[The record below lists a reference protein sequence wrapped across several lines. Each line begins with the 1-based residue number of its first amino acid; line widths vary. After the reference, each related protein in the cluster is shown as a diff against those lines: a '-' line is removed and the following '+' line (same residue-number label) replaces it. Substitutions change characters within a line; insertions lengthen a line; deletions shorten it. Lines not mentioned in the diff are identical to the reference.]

1 MKVQHIPHKVHFV
14 GIGGIGMSSLAQWLL
29 ARGYQISGSDRQNS
43 EIVEILRKKGAKIAI
58 GHSADNVTDVQLV
71 VRTSAVSLDNV
82 EVARAVANGIPVM
95 LREELLGIIFNSY
108 ATRVAV
114 CGTHGKTTVTA
125 MIHHILK
132 ENNIAHTCFLG
143 GLYQGENFSDGGDIV
158 VAEACEYNRSFLHL
172 SPTICCCLNAEY
184 DHPDCFAD
192 EESILQAFEQV
203 ISSATDCAIL
213 PTKLKHLAKN
223 KVISYNQQYGAVEVE
238 CRKEGVFCKI
248 NQTSLSMPIVGKHNI
263 TNAQAAIAVS
273 NQLGISLANAATSLS
288 SFSGVSRRWS
298 VKGVDGNII
307 VDYAHHPTEIKC
319 AVSTALSI
327 CKGKVYCLFQP
338 HTYSRTKAFWQEF
351 ATCFK
356 EVEKVGY
363 LPIFAARESPIDS
376 VNSCLLA
383 EFARSIG
390 VEATYLSSFE
400 QAVQFAHKYVSKNDI
415 LLVLG
420 AGDICTLADM
430 I

>member
-1 MKVQHIPHKVHFV
+1 
-14 GIGGIGMSSLAQWLL
+14 MSSLAQWLL
-29 ARGYQISGSDRQNS
+29 ARGYQVSGSDRQNN
-43 EIVEILRKKGAKIAI
+43 EIVELLRKKGAKIAI
-58 GHSADNVTDVQLV
+58 GHSADNVAEAQLV

-95 LREELLGIIFNSY
+95 LREELLGMIFNSY
-108 ATRVAV
+108 PTRVAI

-192 EESILQAFEQV
+192 ETSILQAFEQFV
-203 ISSATDCAIL
+203 STATDCAIL

-223 KVISYNQQYGAVEVE
+223 KVIVYNQQYGAVEVE

-248 NQTSLSMPIVGKHNI
+248 NQVSLRMPVVGNHNI

-288 SFSGVSRRWS
+288 SFSGVSRRWA
-298 VKGVDGNII
+298 VKGVDDNII
-307 VDYAHHPTEIKC
+307 VDYAHHPTEIRC

-338 HTYSRTKAFWQEF
+338 HTYSRTKAFWREF

-363 LPIFAARESPIDS
+363 LPIFAAREMPIDKID
-376 VNSCLLA
+376 SCLLA
-383 EFARSIG
+383 ESARDIG
-390 VEATYLSSFE
+390 VSATYLSSFE
-400 QAVQFAHKYVSKNDI
+400 QAVQFAHKYVTKNDI

>member
-1 MKVQHIPHKVHFV
+1 
-14 GIGGIGMSSLAQWLL
+14 MSSLAQWLL
-29 ARGYQISGSDRQNS
+29 ARGYQVSGSDRQNN
-43 EIVEILRKKGAKIAI
+43 EIVKLLRKKGAKIAI
-58 GHSADNVTDVQLV
+58 GHSADNVAEAQLV

-82 EVARAVANGIPVM
+82 EVACAVANGIPVI
-95 LREELLGIIFNSY
+95 LREELLGMIFNSY
-108 ATRVAV
+108 STRVAI

-143 GLYQGENFSDGGDIV
+143 GLYQGENYSDGGDIV

-184 DHPDCFAD
+184 DHPDCFAN
-192 EESILQAFEQV
+192 EASILQAFEQF
-203 ISSATDCAIL
+203 IASATNCVIL
-213 PTKLKHLAKN
+213 PSKLKCLARGN
-223 KVISYNQQYGAVEVE
+223 FVAYDQQYGAVEVE
-238 CRKEGVFCKI
+238 CGIDGIVCKI
-248 NQTSLSMPIVGKHNI
+248 NQTPLHMPVVGNHNI
-263 TNAQAAIAVS
+263 TNAQAAIGVCG
-273 NQLGISLANAATSLS
+273 QLGISLANATKSLS
-288 SFSGVSRRWS
+288 CFSGVSRRWS
-298 VKGVDGNII
+298 VKGADANII
-307 VDYAHHPTEIKC
+307 VDYAHHPTEIRC

-390 VEATYLSSFE
+390 VAATYLSSFK
-400 QAVQFAHKYVSKNDI
+400 QAVQFAHKYVSKND
-415 LLVLG
+415 LLLLLG
-420 AGDICTLADM
+420 AGDICDLADM

>member
-1 MKVQHIPHKVHFV
+1 MKVQHIPHRVHFV

-29 ARGYQISGSDRQNS
+29 ARGYQVSGSDRQNN
-43 EIVEILRKKGAKIAI
+43 EIVKLLRKKGAKIAI
-58 GHSADNVTDVQLV
+58 GHSADNVAEAQLV

-82 EVARAVANGIPVM
+82 EVACAVANGIPVI
-95 LREELLGIIFNSY
+95 LREELLGMIFNSY
-108 ATRVAV
+108 STRVAI

-143 GLYQGENFSDGGDIV
+143 GLYQGENYSDGGDIV

-184 DHPDCFAD
+184 DHPDCFAN
-192 EESILQAFEQV
+192 EASILQAFEQF
-203 ISSATDCAIL
+203 IASATNCVIL
-213 PTKLKHLAKN
+213 PSKLKCLARGN
-223 KVISYNQQYGAVEVE
+223 FVAYDQQYGAVEVE
-238 CRKEGVFCKI
+238 CGIDGIVCKI
-248 NQTSLSMPIVGKHNI
+248 NQTPLHMPVVGNHNI
-263 TNAQAAIAVS
+263 TNAQAAIGVCG
-273 NQLGISLANAATSLS
+273 QLGISLANATKSLS
-288 SFSGVSRRWS
+288 CFSGVSRRWS
-298 VKGVDGNII
+298 VKGADANII
-307 VDYAHHPTEIKC
+307 VDYAHHPTEIRC

-390 VEATYLSSFE
+390 VAATYLSSFK
-400 QAVQFAHKYVSKNDI
+400 QAVQFAHKYVSKND
-415 LLVLG
+415 LLLLLG
-420 AGDICTLADM
+420 AGDICDLADM

>member
-1 MKVQHIPHKVHFV
+1 MKVQHIPHRVHFV

-29 ARGYQISGSDRQNS
+29 ARGYQVSGSDRQNS
-43 EIVEILRKKGAKIAI
+43 EIVELLRKKGAKIAT

-132 ENNIAHTCFLG
+132 ENSVAHTCFLG

-192 EESILQAFEQV
+192 EASIMQAFEQF
-203 ISSATDCAIL
+203 IASATNCVIL
-213 PTKLKHLAKN
+213 PSKFKHLARGN
-223 KVISYNQQYGAVEVE
+223 FIAYDQQYGALEVE
-238 CRKEGVFCKI
+238 CGIDRVFCKI
-248 NQTSLSMPIVGKHNI
+248 NQTPLHMPVVGKHNI
-263 TNAQAAIAVS
+263 TNAQAAIGVCG
-273 NQLGISLANAATSLS
+273 QLGISLTNVATSLS
-288 SFSGVSRRWS
+288 SFYGVSRRWS

-363 LPIFAARESPIDS
+363 LPIFAAREMPIDKI
-376 VNSCLLA
+376 NSCLLA
-383 EFARSIG
+383 ESARDIG
-390 VEATYLSSFE
+390 VSATYLSSFE
-400 QAVQFAHKYVSKNDI
+400 QAVQFAHRYVGKND
-415 LLVLG
+415 LLLLLG
-420 AGDICTLADM
+420 AGDICDLADM

>member
-1 MKVQHIPHKVHFV
+1 MKVQHIPHRVHFV

-29 ARGYQISGSDRQNS
+29 ARGYQVSGSDRQNN
-43 EIVEILRKKGAKIAI
+43 EIVELLRKKGAKIAI
-58 GHSADNVTDVQLV
+58 GHSADNVAEAQLV

-82 EVARAVANGIPVM
+82 EVACAVANGISVI
-95 LREELLGIIFNSY
+95 LREELLGMIFNSY
-108 ATRVAV
+108 STRVAI

-132 ENNIAHTCFLG
+132 ENNIEHTCFLG
-143 GLYQGENFSDGGDIV
+143 GLYQGENYSDGGDIV

-192 EESILQAFEQV
+192 EASILQAFEQF
-203 ISSATDCAIL
+203 IATATNCVIL
-213 PTKLKHLAKN
+213 PSKLKCLARGN
-223 KVISYNQQYGAVEVE
+223 FIAYDQQYGAVEVE
-238 CRKEGVFCKI
+238 CGIGGIVCKI
-248 NQTSLSMPIVGKHNI
+248 NQTPLHMPVVGKHNI
-263 TNAQAAIAVS
+263 VNAQAAIGVCG
-273 NQLGISLANAATSLS
+273 QLGISLANATKSLS
-288 SFSGVSRRWS
+288 CFSGVSRRWS
-298 VKGVDGNII
+298 VKGVDANII
-307 VDYAHHPTEIKC
+307 VDYAHHPTEIRC
-319 AVSTALSI
+319 AVSTAVSI

-390 VEATYLSSFE
+390 VAATYLSSFK
-400 QAVQFAHKYVSKNDI
+400 QAVQFAHKYVSKND
-415 LLVLG
+415 LLLLLG
-420 AGDICTLADM
+420 AGDICDLADM

>member
-1 MKVQHIPHKVHFV
+1 MKVQHIPHRVHFV

-29 ARGYQISGSDRQNS
+29 ARGYQVSGSDRQNS
-43 EIVEILRKKGAKIAI
+43 EIVDILRKKGAKIAI

-184 DHPDCFAD
+184 DHPDCF
-192 EESILQAFEQV
+192 
-203 ISSATDCAIL
+203 
-213 PTKLKHLAKN
+213 
-223 KVISYNQQYGAVEVE
+223 
-238 CRKEGVFCKI
+238 
-248 NQTSLSMPIVGKHNI
+248 
-263 TNAQAAIAVS
+263 
-273 NQLGISLANAATSLS
+273 
-288 SFSGVSRRWS
+288 
-298 VKGVDGNII
+298 
-307 VDYAHHPTEIKC
+307 
-319 AVSTALSI
+319 
-327 CKGKVYCLFQP
+327 
-338 HTYSRTKAFWQEF
+338 
-351 ATCFK
+351 
-356 EVEKVGY
+356 
-363 LPIFAARESPIDS
+363 
-376 VNSCLLA
+376 
-383 EFARSIG
+383 
-390 VEATYLSSFE
+390 
-400 QAVQFAHKYVSKNDI
+400 
-415 LLVLG
+415 
-420 AGDICTLADM
+420 
-430 I
+430 